1 VAGQSFGFS
10 SRSIN
15 QSLTEAAAGF
25 EEELPVCA
33 FRFIVR
39 YGFVFVTRRRFDISS
54 AASFSFGRQLSHP
67 LVFRK
72 GIALFL
78 RKASRNL
85 VMSVVPL
92 KNPWRVFAVV
102 SALIF
107 VYASVLVKLSH
118 DWWLD
123 ENYSHGL
130 LIPFVIGY
138 ILWSER
144 DKLRQGS
151 YKPSLLWGGAAILLA
166 LFALWTGVAGAEL
179 FVQRTSLVLML
190 AGVIVYFWGGRLLR
204 LVWVP
209 LILLLLA
216 IPIPVIVL
224 NKIAFP
230 LQLFA
235 SRCAVWS
242 MRLFDI
248 PVLRQGNVIELM
260 PLNSLE
266 TKKLEVVEACSGIR
280 SLMTLVTLAVV
291 FAYFTYPRASS
302 GPGDTAGG
310 SRTTGLLRAF
320 KSWGVWRSTLLVLS
334 AVPIAIFTNAFRV
347 SGTGVLARYYGTKVA
362 DGFFH
367 TFSGWLVYVS
377 AFGLLF
383 LFGWGLDR
391 LATWFSNYSSGKGN
405 ALQPV
410 DMRKAAAPLGAAI
423 AQPEGT
429 ELSE

>member
-1 VAGQSFGFS
+1 
-10 SRSIN
+10 
-15 QSLTEAAAGF
+15 
-25 EEELPVCA
+25 
-33 FRFIVR
+33 
-39 YGFVFVTRRRFDISS
+39 
-54 AASFSFGRQLSHP
+54 
-67 LVFRK
+67 
-72 GIALFL
+72 
-78 RKASRNL
+78 
-85 VMSVVPL
+85 MSVVSVKTL
-92 KNPWRVFAVV
+92 WRTLAVV

-118 DWWLD
+118 DWWVD

-144 DKLRQGS
+144 DKLREGS

-190 AGVIVYFWGGRLLR
+190 AGVVVYFWGGRLLR

-209 LILLLLA
+209 LSLLLLA
-216 IPIPVIVL
+216 IPIPVIVF

-280 SLMTLVTLAVV
+280 SLMTLMTLAVV

-302 GPGDTAGG
+302 GPGDTTGG
-310 SRTTGLLRAF
+310 SRTGGLLGLVR
-320 KSWGVWRSTLLVLS
+320 SWGSWRSTLLVLS
-334 AVPIAIFTNAFRV
+334 AVPIAILTNAFRV

-367 TFSGWLVYVS
+367 SFSGWLIYIS
-377 AFGLLF
+377 AFALLF
-383 LFGWGLDR
+383 LVGWSLDR
-391 LATWFSNYSSGKGN
+391 LAALFSRHSSGKGN
-405 ALQPV
+405 GFPQV
-410 DMRKAAAPLGAAI
+410 DLRKASMPLGQQI
-423 AQPEGT
+423 AQAEGT
-429 ELSE
+429 KLDE